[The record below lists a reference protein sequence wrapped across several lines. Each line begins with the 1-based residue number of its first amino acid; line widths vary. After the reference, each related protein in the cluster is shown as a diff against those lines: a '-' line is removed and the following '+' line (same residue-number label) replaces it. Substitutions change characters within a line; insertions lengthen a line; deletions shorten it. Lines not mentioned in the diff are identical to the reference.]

1 MEPKGTG
8 GASQPAR
15 NPGAG
20 ASLPKV
26 EVADRY
32 IGIPGVGPTL
42 KNYVMQLETAQY
54 CWEHD
59 GFDPRFFW
67 KMVVTLAGE
76 VVTIYWMVRKE
87 ILDELEQGIIENP
100 TERFVQLLKR
110 EFIGQTI
117 VRLEEFWE
125 FRRRKEE
132 SFLAYYNHL
141 QELAEDLEKQDE
153 RLLVQKFVRSLDDEL
168 RPMVRTAVY
177 GTGADVTLK
186 EVYGVAKWTKHAQ
199 RLLELDDG
207 ETRPR
212 AKPSWAAAALLEA
225 EKNMREHG
233 DPRRC
238 HTCGEQGHVWRDCPS
253 APVYEHCGRKGHRAA
268 ECHQKRN
275 SAEGPLKED
284 LQVEIRKL
292 QAQLER
298 MPKQSVGNQAM
309 LAIEEVAEEK
319 LPEEELVRE
328 YRFMAYPR
336 DWSDIDLRPRLEI
349 SGESSTTS
357 RRERAIQR
365 RESGTSSDMRWHPNE
380 GLVCQ
385 ASVLIAKKGSL
396 TVGGLPLAQA
406 IIDTGAHNVLIGKGL
421 AKQLQLNR
429 SERQVEQGILL
440 MTGEGGA
447 PKLMPSTKLLLEIT
461 LLPGTEKEC
470 CLRLR
475 GLPLYTGTLWG
486 HRYRTVGDAKSRML
500 REKVAARG
508 ERPGRKEDA
517 AASCL
522 EGAGGVTTADA
533 DHVNSARRRSYGA

>member
-1 MEPKGTG
+1 MPGMRARASSPSRQWSRRELEERPSLQGTQELVVSREAMG
-8 GASQPAR
+8 IRDEDRGPPHNCRWNS
-15 NPGAG
+15 

-168 RPMVRTAVY
+168 RPMVRTA
-177 GTGADVTLK
+177 
-186 EVYGVAKWTKHAQ
+186 
-199 RLLELDDG
+199 DDG
-207 ETRPR
+207 FKGASEP
-212 AKPSWAAAALLEA
+212 
-225 EKNMREHG
+225 
-233 DPRRC
+233 
-238 HTCGEQGHVWRDCPS
+238 HVVS
-253 APVYEHCGRKGHRAA
+253 
-268 ECHQKRN
+268 
-275 SAEGPLKED
+275 
-284 LQVEIRKL
+284 
-292 QAQLER
+292 
-298 MPKQSVGNQAM
+298 
-309 LAIEEVAEEK
+309 
-319 LPEEELVRE
+319 
-328 YRFMAYPR
+328 
-336 DWSDIDLRPRLEI
+336 
-349 SGESSTTS
+349 
-357 RRERAIQR
+357 
-365 RESGTSSDMRWHPNE
+365 
-380 GLVCQ
+380 
-385 ASVLIAKKGSL
+385 
-396 TVGGLPLAQA
+396 
-406 IIDTGAHNVLIGKGL
+406 
-421 AKQLQLNR
+421 
-429 SERQVEQGILL
+429 
-440 MTGEGGA
+440 
-447 PKLMPSTKLLLEIT
+447 
-461 LLPGTEKEC
+461 
-470 CLRLR
+470 R